1 MWRCAVLMTEE
12 QLLAEARAAIERLDD
27 GTFGKCERC
36 GRTIAKLRLN
46 AIPYARDCII
56 CPVREFPTGRIP
68 NTPHRKVDPCGIAKI
83 PNRLSWT

>member
-1 MWRCAVLMTEE
+1 MTEE

-36 GRTIAKLRLN
+36 GRTIAKVRLN

-56 CPVREFPTGRIP
+56 CPGPRIP
-68 NTPHRKVDPCGIAKI
+68 NRQDPKHTPSEVDPCGIAKI